1 MKISLIDYQLPKK
14 FIAQSPITPRD
25 YSKLLVINRKDKS
38 LKHLHFYDLLKL
50 LTKNDVLVFNKTKVF
65 PARLIGKKTTGGKAE
80 ILLLRDLG
88 QSSWEVITKPGFEIG
103 DKIFFDNFQVMVA
116 KRENYVTEVKF
127 SLPPDK
133 LRKQIEKIGHTPI
146 PPYIQSSLSEK
157 ELRQKYQTV
166 YATEI
171 GSAAAPTAGFH
182 FTKKLLAKI
191 KRIGIQVEYV
201 TLHVGLG
208 TFAPVKEEDIE
219 DHTIHSEY
227 FEVDIKTIQSLN
239 KAKSEGKRIIAVG
252 TTTTRV
258 LETLA
263 KQDDIL
269 TTHHPQP
276 TTKLFIYPPYRFKFV
291 DAVITNFHLP
301 KSTLLALVSAFVSYP
316 NTSEKFTSF
325 AISLVG
331 KAYVQAKKK
340 KYRFYS
346 FGDSAF
352 IQ

>member
-1 MKISLIDYQLPKK
+1 
-14 FIAQSPITPRD
+14 
-25 YSKLLVINRKDKS
+25 
-38 LKHLHFYDLLKL
+38 
-50 LTKNDVLVFNKTKVF
+50 
-65 PARLIGKKTTGGKAE
+65 
-80 ILLLRDLG
+80 
-88 QSSWEVITKPGFEIG
+88 
-103 DKIFFDNFQVMVA
+103 MVA

-133 LRKQIEKIGHTPI
+133 LRKQIEKIGHTPT

-166 YATEI
+166 YATEV

-182 FTKKLLAKI
+182 FTKKLLTKL
-191 KRIGIQVEYV
+191 KRTGIQVEYV

-227 FEVDIKTIQSLN
+227 FEVDIKTIQ
-239 KAKSEGKRIIAVG
+239 VG